1 MDDTFMADFE
11 STTTE
16 ENCHVW
22 AWAVCEVGDPDNLWI
37 GTDIYDFMDWCET
50 RPENV
55 KVWFHNL
62 KWDSQFIISWCFQN
76 DFVYAEKPEDRAT
89 KTFRAAISDKGLYY
103 TLEVIFWL
111 KGKNVKKVTF
121 FDSSKLFPNMGVD
134 DVAKAFHMPISK
146 LKIDYTAHDN
156 LPYGSPLTPE
166 EKEYIINDVQ
176 IMANALYQFKAQGL
190 DKITI
195 GSNALAEYKKLIGDR
210 TFKRW
215 FPRLKYHDELAQG
228 YKGGVCMLGPG
239 VMDQTIGRGLVLDK
253 NSMHPWV
260 MKEKPLPY
268 GTPIYYRGEYTPDP
282 LYPLYTQMIRCSFKI
297 KKGKLPTIQLKHSDY
312 YSGNEY
318 VTDSH
323 DEEITMVLNSV
334 DLQLFMEHYEPL
346 NLEYIGG
353 WKFMAQVGMFD
364 AYIDKWTGIKIQAET
379 EGNFGLRLI
388 AKTMLNSLYGKFG
401 TSTTRKSKHPE
412 MGDDGKVKYIDADPV
427 AQEGVYV
434 PVASFI
440 TSYAR
445 EETLRSAQRIIDDY
459 NAGKSKIRFLY
470 MDTDSLHIA
479 TDDFAIPE
487 GLDIDKYRLGAWKM
501 ESKFEKAKFLRAKC
515 YIENEII
522 SEEEYTEGIEGEE
535 KFLYTQ
541 EQDGFRKLKITV
553 AGMPSECYP
562 LVNFQNFKVNA
573 EYQGKKQQKIVPGG
587 VILTSIDFTIKR

>member
-1 MDDTFMADFE
+1 MDTFMADFE

-22 AWAVCEVGDPDNLWI
+22 AWAACEVGNTENLYI
-37 GTDIYDFMDWCET
+37 GTDIDEFMFWCET
-50 RPENV
+50 RPDNI

-62 KWDSQFIISWCFQN
+62 KWDSQFIIAWCFQN
-76 DFVYAEKPEDRAT
+76 GFTYAEEKKDRAT

-156 LPYGSPLTPE
+156 LPYGSPLTKE
-166 EKEYIINDVQ
+166 EQDYIINDVK
-176 IMANALYQFKAQGL
+176 IMAEALYQFKGQGL

-195 GSNALAEYKKLIGDR
+195 GSNALAEYKKLIGER

-215 FPRLKYHDELAQG
+215 FPKLKYHAELAQA

-239 VMDQTIGRGLVLDK
+239 VMDKTIGRGMAIDK
-253 NSMHPWV
+253 NSMYPWV
-260 MKEKPLPY
+260 LKTKPMPY
-268 GTPIYYRGEYTPDP
+268 GTPIYYKGEYEPDA
-282 LYPLYTQMIRCSFKI
+282 LYPLYTQMIRCSFKL
-297 KKGKLPTIQLKHSDY
+297 KPGKLPTIQLKHSDY

-323 DEEITMVLNSV
+323 DEEIPLCLNSV
-334 DLQLFMEHYEPL
+334 DLALFLDHYKTF

-353 WKFMAQVGMFD
+353 WKFMAQTGMFD
-364 AYIDKWTGIKIQAET
+364 PFIDKWTGIKIQAES
-379 EGNFGLRLI
+379 EHNYGLRLI
-388 AKTMLNSLYGKFG
+388 AKTMLNALGGKFG
-401 TSTTRKSKHPE
+401 TSITRRSKHPE
-412 MGDDGKVKYIDADPV
+412 MGNDGKVKYKDADPV
-427 AQEGVYV
+427 SQDGVYV
-434 PVASFI
+434 PVSSFM

-445 EETLRSAQRIIDDY
+445 EEILKAAQKIIDDY
-459 NAGKSKIRFLY
+459 NAGRSKIRFLY
-470 MDTDSLHIA
+470 CDTDSLHIE
-479 TDDFAIPE
+479 TEDFSTPE
-487 GLDIDKYRLGAWKM
+487 GLEIDKYRLGAYKI
-501 ESKFEKAKFLRAKC
+501 ETKFEKAKFLRAKC
-515 YIENEII
+515 YIEKEII
-522 SEEEYTEGIEGEE
+522 TEEEYNEGMEGEQPFIYSKE
-535 KFLYTQ
+535 NG
-541 EQDGFRKLKITV
+541 GFRRLKITV
-553 AGMPSECYP
+553 AGMPSECYSQ
-562 LVNFQNFKVNA
+562 VNFQNFKVDK